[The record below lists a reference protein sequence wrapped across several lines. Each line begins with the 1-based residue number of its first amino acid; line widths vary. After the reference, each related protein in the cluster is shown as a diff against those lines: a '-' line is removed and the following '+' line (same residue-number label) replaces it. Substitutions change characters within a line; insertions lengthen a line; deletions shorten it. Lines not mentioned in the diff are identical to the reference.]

1 MIGAFVI
8 THASTTIVPRP
19 AGKRGRPPGF
29 KTTNAEL
36 APSDV
41 ADHAITHYNFIT
53 RSFSSVDQLDRR
65 ISVQFEEVAT
75 EFHDGSIFSN
85 KHCPL
90 ILFLS
95 TSSSGIGPPFQVK
108 SRRSRRQEFETG
120 DTPIRRFLTGNG
132 ALLQF
137 SLLHV

>member
-29 KTTNAEL
+29 KTTNGEL

-53 RSFSSVDQLDRR
+53 RSFSSVDLGGR

-75 EFHDGSIFSN
+75 EIHDCSIFS
-85 KHCPL
+85 KST
-90 ILFLS
+90 LS
-95 TSSSGIGPPFQVK
+95 L
-108 SRRSRRQEFETG
+108 
-120 DTPIRRFLTGNG
+120 PIP
-132 ALLQF
+132 
-137 SLLHV
+137 VY